1 MTLLFKKQF
10 ITKIR
15 EGTKTQTR
23 RLKQPRLKIGRK
35 YSLRENY
42 QTILPDKILIT
53 DIYPQY
59 LGDITPE
66 DVKREGFTEKTEFM
80 KVWTEIYGEYDPEM
94 DIWVVEFQ
102 YLDPTETFKEKP

>member
-10 ITKIR
+10 INKIK

-23 RLKQPRLKIGRK
+23 RLKQPRLKIGKK

-42 QTILPDKILIT
+42 HTALPDKILIT

-59 LGDITPE
+59 LGDITLE
-66 DVKREGFTEKTEFM
+66 DVRREGFTKETEFK
-80 KVWTEIYGEYDPEM
+80 KVWADIYGEYDP
-94 DIWVVEFQ
+94 DVFIWVIEFQ
-102 YLDPTETFKEKP
+102 YIDPTETFKEKS